1 MARVTTALSLQQII
15 PDNQL
20 NEWEHEE
27 LIEQLAAYDAQLERA
42 VLEQIA
48 VIWPVSHA
56 LCFAFLGQLHN
67 GLHCLE
73 PKELAAWVK
82 GILHVYEADGLRA
95 ARLYMSDVE
104 NNFLC
109 RLRGESGLAFA
120 GAQGRL
126 VPYIRGLSGRSLQLE
141 PSASVATDTSTIFLP
156 RDVSFYRDHTGNF
169 QVYKLLATYQWG
181 FISQDLYCQNQ
192 LRSASIHIPGDGQ
205 QGTEGDRD
213 DILAR
218 FFNTFANQQLAQD
231 IYHLLQ
237 TLRVSVFLQQE
248 YPGLMR
254 DLKPFFALL
263 LKKRPDIHQLIGVS
277 YLLEKI
283 RQWLLGQLSGDKVSE
298 LGVHPHLRTIVDAAW
313 SGQAGNGDIFMV
325 TRSFYDAYCRD
336 DTAYEQLPPLLFQG
350 EFRPREAHRAR
361 LVRRESN
368 RQKFIEALAAI
379 LPPQATAEKAAESE
393 NEPQPLAANVVE
405 NGANITP
412 AGHDTMNKAEPD
424 QQPAEEP
431 RFICLDDEHLVLP
444 EELRELAREIEEDL
458 GSLPSFYISSAS

>member
-237 TLRVSVFLQQE
+237 TLRVWPAETHTTPVHRMQIWGDDGGELVFDRSNT
-248 YPGLMR
+248 GR
-254 DLKPFFALL
+254 DALA
-263 LKKRPDIHQLIGVS
+263 
-277 YLLEKI
+277 
-283 RQWLLGQLSGDKVSE
+283 W
-298 LGVHPHLRTIVDAAW
+298 IVDVPALELQLA
-313 SGQAGNGDIFMV
+313 QAIG
-325 TRSFYDAYCRD
+325 Y
-336 DTAYEQLPPLLFQG
+336 
-350 EFRPREAHRAR
+350 
-361 LVRRESN
+361 
-368 RQKFIEALAAI
+368 
-379 LPPQATAEKAAESE
+379 
-393 NEPQPLAANVVE
+393 QPLIERLDASADAPIAPLQVVCE
-405 NGANITP
+405 G
-412 AGHDTMNKAEPD
+412 KAS
-424 QQPAEEP
+424 
-431 RFICLDDEHLVLP
+431 
-444 EELRELAREIEEDL
+444 LAREAVGARFKL
-458 GSLPSFYISSAS
+458 ASYQ